1 MSYLTFDK
9 EELVNLEYSLQREFL
24 RTNRAGAYSS
34 SSLAGCNTRKY
45 HGLLIV
51 KLDELD
57 GGKHLLL
64 SSLDETI
71 IQHDAQ
77 FNLGLHKYPGD
88 YYEPK
93 GHKYIRNFEI
103 ETVPKVTYRVGGVV
117 LTKTRMLVGNE
128 NQIIVKYTLEEAN
141 SPTSLRFK
149 PFLAFRNVHQL
160 TRANMVANGKFVKVK
175 NGISMCLYDGYPDL
189 YMQFSKDPD
198 FVPVPDWSRNIE
210 YIKEKAR
217 GYEYQEDL
225 YVPGYF
231 ELPIQKGESVFF
243 SASTEFCEPATLEHL
258 YSAEKARRIPR
269 DSFINCL
276 LNSAQQFIWERK
288 EGKDIIAGFPWY
300 ESIPRQTL
308 LALPGLLLTQSQ
320 ITTYEEI
327 LRTNLYR
334 LKDGLLPKYVGFD
347 SDYDAADAPLFAF
360 QAVQELKPFKEQKE
374 LWTSYGSAMKEILS
388 AYRNG
393 TRFNIHM
400 EPNGLIYAKQD
411 GVALTWMD
419 AYIDGKP
426 VTQRGGLAVEIN
438 AAWYNAVCFALE
450 LAESAGDKLFINEW
464 ASYPQ
469 LIAQSFI
476 QTFWNEDEGY
486 LADYVDGNYAD
497 WSVRPNMIFA
507 ASLPY
512 SPLSREQKKSIVSKV
527 KSELLTPRG
536 LRSLAP
542 KNFHYKGF
550 CEGNA
555 DERSAAAH
563 MGSVYPFL
571 IYPFVKAYLDI
582 HKAGGLSFIKQIME
596 GFEEEMSENCI
607 GTLSEIYEGN
617 PPHPAR
623 GAISQAWNVGG
634 VLSATAVIERVEES
648 AGNQVQGGP
657 AVK

>member
-24 RTNRAGAYSS
+24 RTNRSGAYSS
-34 SSLAGCNTRKY
+34 STLAGCNTRKY
-45 HGLLIV
+45 HGMLIV
-51 KLDELD
+51 QLDELD

-77 FNLGLHKYPGD
+77 FNLGIHKFPGE

-103 ETVPKVTYRVGGVV
+103 ETIPKVTYRVGGVI
-117 LTKTRMLVGNE
+117 LTKTRMLVENE
-128 NQIIVKYTLEEAN
+128 NQVIVKYTLEEAN
-141 SPTSLRFK
+141 SPTTLRFK

-160 TRANMVANGKFVKVK
+160 TRANMVANGKYTKVK
-175 NGISMCLYDGYPDL
+175 NGIKMCLYEGYPDL

-198 FVPVPDWSRNIE
+198 FVPVPDWTRNVE
-210 YIKEKAR
+210 YIKEQAR
-217 GYEYQEDL
+217 GYDYQEDL

-231 ELPIQKGESVFF
+231 ELPIKKGESVFF
-243 SASTEFCEPATLEHL
+243 SASTEGCEPADLKKL
-258 YSAEKARRIPR
+258 YAIEKAKRIPR

-276 LNSAQQFIWERK
+276 VNAAQQFIWERK
-288 EGKDIIAGFPWY
+288 DGKDIIAGFPWY

-308 LALPGLLLTQSQ
+308 IALPGLLLTQSEVS
-320 ITTYEEI
+320 TYEEI
-327 LRTNLYR
+327 LKTNLNR
-334 LKDGLLPKYVGFD
+334 LKDGLLPKYVGIP

-360 QAVQELKPFKEQKE
+360 NTIQELKPYKENKE
-374 LWTSYGSAMKEILS
+374 LWMSYGNAMKEILS
-388 AYRNG
+388 AYKRG

-419 AYIDGKP
+419 AYIDGRP
-426 VTQRGGLAVEIN
+426 VTQRGGLTVEIN

-450 LAESAGDKLFINEW
+450 LAESAKDKVFISEW
-464 ASYPQ
+464 SSYPE

-476 QTFWNEDEGY
+476 DTFWNEEEGY
-486 LADYVDGNYAD
+486 LADYIDGKYVD

-507 ASLPY
+507 ASFEY
-512 SPLSREQKKSIVSKV
+512 SPMSREQRKSIISKV

-542 KNFHYKGF
+542 NNFNYKGS
-550 CEGNA
+550 CEGTA
-555 DERSAAAH
+555 DKRSASAH
-563 MGSVYPFL
+563 MGCVYPFL
-571 IYPFVKAYLDI
+571 VYPFVKAYLDI
-582 HKAGGLSFIKQIME
+582 HKAGGLSFIKKIME
-596 GFEEEMSENCI
+596 GFEEEMSEHCV
-607 GTLSEIYEGN
+607 GTLSENYEGN
-617 PPHPAR
+617 PPHSAR

-634 VLSATAVIERVEES
+634 VLSATSLLDKFVES
-648 AGNQVQGGP
+648 
-657 AVK
+657 K

>member
-24 RTNRAGAYSS
+24 RTNHSGAYSS
-34 SSLAGCNTRKY
+34 STLAGCNTRKY
-45 HGLLIV
+45 HGMLIV
-51 KLDELD
+51 QLDELD
-57 GGKHLLL
+57 GGKHVLL

-77 FNLGLHKYPGD
+77 FNLGIHKYPGD

-103 ETVPKVTYRVGGVV
+103 DTIPKVTYRVGGVV
-117 LTKTRMLVGNE
+117 FTKTRMLVEHE
-128 NQIIVKYTLEEAN
+128 NQVIVKYTLEEAS
-141 SPTSLRFK
+141 SPTLLRFK

-160 TRANMVANGKFVKVK
+160 TRANMVANGKYTKVK
-175 NGISMCLYDGYPDL
+175 NGIKMCLYEGYPEL

-210 YIKEKAR
+210 YIKEQTR
-217 GYEYQEDL
+217 GYDYQEDL

-231 ELPIQKGESVFF
+231 EIAIKKGESVFF
-243 SASTEFCEPATLEHL
+243 SASTRECDPATLKKL
-258 YSAEKARRIPR
+258 YSSEKERRIPR

-276 LNSAQQFIWERK
+276 INSAQQFIWERK
-288 EGKDIIAGFPWY
+288 DGKDIIAGFPWY

-308 LALPGLLLTQSQ
+308 LALPGLLLTQSEVS
-320 ITTYEEI
+320 TYEEI
-327 LRTNLYR
+327 LKTNLNR
-334 LKDGLLPKYVGFD
+334 LKDGLLPKYVGFP

-360 QAVQELKPFKEQKE
+360 QAIQELKTFKENKE
-374 LWTSYGSAMKEILS
+374 LWITYGKVMKEILS
-388 AYRNG
+388 AYKRG
-393 TRFNIHM
+393 THFNIHM
-400 EPNGLIYAKQD
+400 EPNGLIHAKQE

-419 AYIDGKP
+419 AIINGKP

-438 AAWYNAVCFALE
+438 ASWYNAVCFALE
-450 LAESAGDKLFINEW
+450 LAESARDKAFISEW
-464 ASYPQ
+464 SSYPE

-476 QTFWNEDEGY
+476 DTFWNEEEGY
-486 LADYVDGNYAD
+486 LADYVDGKYTD

-507 ASLPY
+507 ASLEY
-512 SPLSREQKKSIVSKV
+512 SPMSREQKKSIISKV

-542 KNFHYKGF
+542 NNYHYKGS
-550 CEGNA
+550 CEGDA
-555 DERSAAAH
+555 DKRSAAAH
-563 MGSVYPFL
+563 MGCVYPFL

-596 GFEEEMSENCI
+596 GFEEEMSEHCV

-617 PPHPAR
+617 PPHTAR
-623 GAISQAWNVGG
+623 GAISQAWNVAG
-634 VLSATAVIERVEES
+634 VLSATSLLEKFVE
-648 AGNQVQGGP
+648 P
-657 AVK
+657 ASNPGMMLK